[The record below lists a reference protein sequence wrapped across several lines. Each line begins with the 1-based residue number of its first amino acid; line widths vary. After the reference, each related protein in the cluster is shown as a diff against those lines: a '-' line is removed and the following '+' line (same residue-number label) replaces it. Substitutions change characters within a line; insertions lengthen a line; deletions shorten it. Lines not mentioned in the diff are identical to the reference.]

1 MLVEAVETETL
12 KEILYNVYLG
22 GGFNHFL
29 CSSLAGEMI
38 QFDWY
43 FSDGLKPPTRY
54 TFPYFSRLL
63 LDFGVDIGP
72 PGLCW
77 TLLVPIWPIVFW
89 LERAGRMV
97 EFGWSLEGSK
107 KKNWPYKKS
116 WEYGARFLS
125 DVSIYIWN
133 TSNNPPKKGPFTPII
148 QREVK

>member
-1 MLVEAVETETL
+1 MLVEAVESIETVRGRSYKYWL
-12 KEILYNVYLG
+12 FTGYYIYNVYLG
-22 GGFNHFL
+22 GGFNH
-29 CSSLAGEMI
+29 CSPLFGEMI
-38 QFDWY
+38 QFDQY

-63 LDFGVDIGP
+63 LDFGVDMGP

-107 KKNWPYKKS
+107 KKNWPYKKIL
-116 WEYGARFLS
+116 R
-125 DVSIYIWN
+125 IWC
-133 TSNNPPKKGPFTPII
+133 
-148 QREVK
+148 